1 MRLFILSLCILASSS
16 FAADSYP
23 QGKLPDLAIPQ
34 SYRIDL
40 TVVPDEERFSG
51 HVEIEIRLARDTKS
65 LYLHG
70 RDLAMKNAEAVSAG
84 DRVKAKYTE
93 LDALGVARLDFAR
106 PIKAGAVTLRFDY
119 DAPFGN
125 GPAGLYRIK
134 VGDDWYSWTQFESI
148 DARAAFPSFDEP
160 GFKTPFTVSL
170 TTRPGYLALS
180 NSPESGAPSKA
191 GALVRH
197 TFEPTK
203 PLPTYL
209 VAFVVGPFITAEGV
223 APPTAIRNHPLP
235 LRIVATKNQAGRLDY
250 ALAET
255 PRIVELLENYFNHPF
270 PFPKLDQIASPVM
283 PGAMENAGAD
293 IYADNIILLD
303 KDAATRQKQVFGM
316 VVAHE
321 LSHQWFGDYVTPA
334 WWDDIWLNES
344 FANWMGFRIGNEWRP
359 ELNIGVNAIDE
370 ALSAMNTDALKVG
383 RPIHELITKNGDID
397 SAFDQVTYGKG
408 GQVIAM
414 IASYL
419 GDEKFR
425 DGVRLHMQRHPYGSA
440 TSDQFFGALAD
451 AAKDPRVLKA
461 MQSFVNQQGVPV
473 VNVERKGDGYE
484 VTQSRYTTFGD
495 DTSGQQWIIPFCVR
509 RGEQTS
515 CTLVD
520 RKTQAIE
527 AKGTGTLVPNA
538 GGTGYYRYNLDAKNW
553 DALIARGPVLPAGE
567 GLAASDSL
575 WAQFSTGN
583 VAAAQLIKA
592 ARSFADNPDS
602 NVAVH
607 GGEYLSSLRE
617 RGFVGKDTLND
628 YRRVMD
634 AIYGPKLSELKLD
647 PQARAHASDTPDRQK
662 LRQSLAWFVADEA
675 HDPDVRR
682 KLADAADAYLKGNPQ
697 ALDQGFYGLAFHIRV
712 EDGDLSTTQALY
724 QRMVTAKDELVRSS
738 LLYALPSSRRADD
751 ARWLIA
757 QFNDDRL
764 RSTDRLAI
772 MKGLMAEEET
782 RDLAFD
788 WLKSNYEAFA
798 KGTGIFAASSIPS
811 LPRQY
816 CSVEKSQ
823 EIDQLLRP
831 RVVASGRG
839 ELPFDRML
847 ERIRDCGTLKTM
859 KSKEVAAALRAAASA
874 D

>member
-1 MRLFILSLCILASSS
+1 MRATLLCLCLLAPSV
-16 FAADSYP
+16 FAADAYP
-23 QGKLPDLAIPQ
+23 QGKLPEAAIPQ
-34 SYRIDL
+34 AYRIDL

-51 HVEIEIRLARDTKS
+51 HVEIDVVLKEESRS

-70 RDLAMKNAEAVSAG
+70 RDLAMKTVEAVSQGAH
-84 DRVKAKYTE
+84 VKASYRE
-93 LDALGVARLDFAR
+93 LDSLGVARLDFAS
-106 PIKAGAVTLRFDY
+106 PLKPGTVTLRFDY
-119 DAPFGN
+119 DAPFGD

-160 GFKTPFTVSL
+160 GFKTPFAITL
-170 TTRPGYLALS
+170 TTKPGYLALS
-180 NSPESGAPSKA
+180 NSPESAAPVKA
-191 GALVRH
+191 GKLVKH
-197 TFEPTK
+197 TFAPTQ

-223 APPTAIRNHPLP
+223 APPTAIRDRPLP
-235 LRIVATKNQAGRLDY
+235 LRIVATKNQAGKLDY

-255 PRIVELLENYFNHPF
+255 PRIVELLESYFNHPF

-303 KDAATRQKQVFGM
+303 KGASTHQKQIFGM

-344 FANWMGFRIGNEWRP
+344 FANWMGYRIGNEWRP

-383 RPIHELITKNGDID
+383 RPIHEVITKNGEID

-414 IASYL
+414 VAAYL

-425 DGVRLHMQRHPYGSA
+425 DGVRLHMQRHPYGNA
-440 TSDQFFGALAD
+440 TSDEFFGALAD
-451 AAKDPRVLKA
+451 AAKDQRVLKSL
-461 MQSFVNQQGVPV
+461 QSFVNQQGVPLVDV
-473 VNVERKGDGYE
+473 VRKGDGYE
-484 VTQSRYTTFGD
+484 VTQSRYTPFGKD
-495 DTSGQQWIIPFCVR
+495 SSGEQWVIPFCVR

-520 RKTQAIE
+520 RKTQPIDVQ
-527 AKGTGTLVPNA
+527 GTGTLVPNA
-538 GGTGYYRYNLDAKNW
+538 GGTGYYRYNLETPDW
-553 DALIARGPVLPAGE
+553 DALIASGSMLPAGE

-575 WAQFSTGN
+575 WAQFPTGH
-583 VAAAQLIKA
+583 VSFEQLIKA
-592 ARSFADNPDS
+592 AKSFVENPDS

-607 GGEYLSSLRE
+607 GGDYFASLRE
-617 RGFVGKDTLND
+617 HGIVGKDALDD
-628 YRRVMD
+628 YRRVMTS
-634 AIYGPKLSELKLD
+634 IYAPKLDSLKFD
-647 PQARAHASDTPDRQK
+647 PRAGAHSADTPDTQK
-662 LRQSLAWFVADEA
+662 LRQSLVWLVSEEA
-675 HDPDVRR
+675 HDQATRR
-682 KLADAADAYLKGNPQ
+682 KLKDAAEAWLKGNAA
-697 ALDQGFYGLAFHIRV
+697 ALDQAFYSLAFRARV
-712 EDGDLSTTQALY
+712 EDGNLATTQDLY
-724 QRMVTAKDELVRSS
+724 QRMLAAKDELVRSS
-738 LLYALPSSRRADD
+738 MLQALPVSRRSAD
-751 ARWLIA
+751 ANWLIA
-757 QFNDDRL
+757 QFEDERL
-764 RSTDRLAI
+764 RSTDRLSL
-772 MKGLMAEEET
+772 MRGLMSQEET

-788 WLKSNYEAFA
+788 WLKANYDAFA
-798 KGTGIFAASSIPS
+798 KGTGIFASSSIPS
-811 LPRQY
+811 LPREY
-816 CSVEKSQ
+816 CSVAKSR

-831 RVVASGRG
+831 RVIASGRG

-847 ERIRDCGTLKTM
+847 ERIRNCGNLKAM
-859 KSKEVAAALRAAASA
+859 KAKEVTAALHAASRN
-874 D
+874 